1 MTISKVIAV
10 FALVLIAGCLVL
22 IAGCLVLIA
31 GCHRLFA
38 MTDHGVDS
46 HNSIVNFSTIKAQYM
61 V

>member
-10 FALVLIAGCLVL
+10 FA
-22 IAGCLVLIA
+22 LVLIA